1 MFWTYLGNK
10 FAQMQYMMI
19 FKQQSITRSATPE
32 RLIPEVDISCI
43 DPKLGKALLPFQKSA
58 VYFGIHLKGRVLI
71 ADDMGLGKTLQA
83 LAIAHYYL
91 TDWPLLILT
100 PSSMKFA
107 WEEAI
112 RVWLPSV
119 PLHHLQVSNFYI
131 AFY

>member
-1 MFWTYLGNK
+1 MLKETNLYHYQQKVVNK
-10 FAQMQYMMI
+10 ILELKRVF
-19 FKQQSITRSATPE
+19 
-32 RLIPEVDISCI
+32 V
-43 DPKLGKALLPFQKSA
+43 
-58 VYFGIHLKGRVLI
+58 HL
-71 ADDMGLGKTLQA
+71 DMGLGKTLQA

>member
-1 MFWTYLGNK
+1 M
-10 FAQMQYMMI
+10 
-19 FKQQSITRSATPE
+19 TPE
-32 RLIPEVDISCI
+32 KSFPEVDISCI

-58 VYFGIHLKGRVLI
+58 VYLGIHLKGRVLI

-91 TDWPLLILT
+91 ADWPLLILT

-107 WEEAI
+107 WEEAV

-119 PLHHLQVSNFYI
+119 PLHHLQVSIVPIVN
-131 AFY
+131 ALS